1 MHQYSYRELKEVL
14 ENMTEEELDQIATV
28 HIENGEFHTIR
39 TVAITTFDDI
49 LAKGQIYLT
58 V

>member
-1 MHQYSYRELKEVL
+1 MYTISYRELKEVL

-28 HIENGEFHTIR
+28 HTENGEFYPIR
-39 TVAITTFDDI
+39 TVTITTFDDI